1 MATTSTRVWAMA
13 MGSTAMLIVAA
24 GCASGMGR
32 GDKSAFTAFAKHAT
46 LPAVEAPVVS
56 APVVDGNMD
65 GVYAKATP
73 LSFVFLDGSA
83 KAPKAKTLAYFVS
96 SADTLFIFVK
106 CDTATPDRLQKVSPE
121 ADIWHRDYVE
131 VFVTP
136 CADRAGAFAHFAASA
151 SGMVH
156 TGKSSKDGEEL
167 VPTSRMKAG
176 VKVTK
181 TGWTAE
187 FAIPFADLG
196 VQPGKVNKVWVANIG
211 RLAQAE
217 GEDVA
222 WCPIGQSE
230 SFGPAKFG
238 FLWLDAG
245 TVDNSK

>member
-1 MATTSTRVWAMA
+1 MATTSTRLWAMA

-24 GCASGMGR
+24 GCAGGMDR
-32 GDKSAFTAFAKHAT
+32 GEKAGFAAFAGQSK
-46 LPAVEAPVVS
+46 LPAVEVPVVS

-73 LSFVFLDGSA
+73 LAFVFLDGSA
-83 KAPKAKTLAYFVS
+83 KAPKAKTLAYVVS

-106 CDTATPDRLQKVSPE
+106 CDTAAPDRLLKVSPE
-121 ADIWHRDYVE
+121 ADIWHREYVE

-136 CADRAGAFAHFAASA
+136 RTDRTGAFAHFAASPSGPVH
-151 SGMVH
+151 SGMS
-156 TGKSSKDGEEL
+156 GKNGEEP
-167 VPTSRMKAG
+167 VRTFRARSK

-187 FAIPFADLG
+187 FAVPFTDLG
-196 VQPGKVNKVWVANIG
+196 VQPNKANKVWVANIG
-211 RLAQAE
+211 RLALAE

-245 TVDNSK
+245 TVDNNK